1 MMPLTFVHSF
11 QSEWLKR
18 KRSLASW
25 LVITGSFFMPAILT
39 LVQILRPTKLP
50 AKYVAP
56 DFWELHFRN
65 LWESMNIMLLPMGII
80 LAISLIA
87 QLEYKNNTWKQLHA
101 TPQPLTTIF
110 FAKLVVILLMQIQLF
125 VLFNIGIYL
134 SALIPSLVLDQ
145 VPYPPQAFPFRH
157 FLVESGYYFIDS
169 LPILAI
175 QYLLALHFRNFLVSV
190 GAGLVL
196 LVTGIVM
203 LSWEYS
209 YIYPFTYGTLYFLG
223 RFPEINLH
231 ACALSWFVSI
241 LGVGYVLYLTKREK
255 G

>member
-1 MMPLTFVHSF
+1 MTLTFVYSL

-39 LVQILRPTKLP
+39 LVQVLRPAKLP

-56 DFWELHFRN
+56 DFWELHFKN

-101 TPQPLTTIF
+101 TPQSLTTIF
-110 FAKLVVILLMQIQLF
+110 FAKFVVILLMQVQLF
-125 VLFNIGIYL
+125 ILFNIGIYL

-157 FLVESGYYFIDS
+157 FMVQSGYYFIDS
-169 LPILAI
+169 LPIVAI
-175 QYLLALHFRNFLVSV
+175 QYLLALHFKNFLVSV
-190 GAGLVL
+190 GVGLIL
-196 LVTGIVM
+196 LVAGIVM
-203 LSWEYS
+203 ISWEYS
-209 YIYPFTYGTLYFLG
+209 FVYPFTCGTLYFLR

-231 ACALSWFVSI
+231 AWALSWFAVI
-241 LGVGYVLYLTKREK
+241 LAIGYVLYVTKREK